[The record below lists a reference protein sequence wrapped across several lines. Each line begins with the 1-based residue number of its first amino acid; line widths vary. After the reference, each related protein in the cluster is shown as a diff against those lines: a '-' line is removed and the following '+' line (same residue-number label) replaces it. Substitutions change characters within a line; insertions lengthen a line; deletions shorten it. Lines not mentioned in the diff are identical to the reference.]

1 MRITCLLT
9 LNNDVG
15 AKFRKVLE
23 SDTSVVVQCKYSN
36 LLWRALMKHYV
47 TYQNG
52 HSNKSVE
59 GEYVLFINGVLAGAS
74 LINGM
79 IPIT

>member
-23 SDTSVVVQCKYSN
+23 SDTSVVVQCKYSM
-36 LLWRALMKHYV
+36 LWRALMKHYV
-47 TYQNG
+47 TYQYG

-59 GEYVLFINGVLAGAS
+59 GEYVLFIIGVLAGAS